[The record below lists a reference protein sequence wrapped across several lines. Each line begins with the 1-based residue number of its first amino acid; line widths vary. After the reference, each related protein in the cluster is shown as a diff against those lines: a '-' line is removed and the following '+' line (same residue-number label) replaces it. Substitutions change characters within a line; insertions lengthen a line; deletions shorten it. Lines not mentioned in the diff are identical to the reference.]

1 MTSEQ
6 RQNNEHKENPEQ
18 AAPNPTWDGVRYLV
32 ILGLIGFG
40 IWYYFFNKPVHSVSQ
55 HIIGKTMGTDYQVKV
70 ADFPETGNWPAL
82 CEEVQ
87 KRLDAVDGMMSTYKS
102 DSEVSRFNAFEST
115 EDWFDVSAETAKVV
129 SLALEI
135 SRLTGGAFDITV
147 GPLVDLWGFGPK
159 TGIGSETE
167 LIEKMNEIKSSVGF
181 DKLEVRL
188 DPPGLKKSV
197 PGLKIDLS
205 AIAKGYAVD
214 AVAELLEEKKSS
226 NYMIEIGGEVRCRGN
241 KGNLGDWTVGIEKPL
256 IVPPGVLPGRQ
267 CKLPLGDMSLATSGD
282 YLNYRS
288 IGGVRYSHI
297 LDPRSGFPT
306 ERIAKGEAEPAERVG
321 SVAVLDPSCARADAL
336 ATSMFVLGEKAG
348 LKLAEEKRIPVLF
361 LIRTDAKDR
370 PIREAAS
377 STFPKTTK

>member
-1 MTSEQ
+1 MTPEQ
-6 RQNNEHKENPEQ
+6 RQNNEDIEHPDQ
-18 AAPNPTWDGVRYLV
+18 AAPNSTWDMVRYVV
-32 ILGLIGFG
+32 ILGLLGFG

-55 HIIGKTMGTDYQVKV
+55 QVVGKTMGTDYQVKV
-70 ADFPETGNWPAL
+70 ADFLETGDWHAL
-82 CEEVQ
+82 CEEIQ
-87 KRLDAVDGMMSTYKS
+87 KRLDAIDGMMSTYQS

-115 EDWFDVSAETAKVV
+115 ENWFDVSPETAKVV

-135 SRLTGGAFDITV
+135 SRLTHGTFDITI

-159 TGIGSETE
+159 TGSESETE
-167 LIEKMNEIKSSVGF
+167 LIEKTNEIESSVGF

-205 AIAKGYAVD
+205 AVAKGYAAD
-214 AVAELLEEKKSS
+214 AVAELLEKEKFSH
-226 NYMIEIGGEVRCRGN
+226 YMIEVGGEVRCRGN
-241 KGNLGDWTVGIEKPL
+241 KGNLGDWIIAIEKPL
-256 IVPPGVLPGRQ
+256 IVPPGVPPGRQ

-297 LDPRSGFPT
+297 LDPRTGFPT
-306 ERIAKGEAEPAERVG
+306 ERIAEGEAAPKERVG

-336 ATSMFVLGEKAG
+336 ATSMFVLGEKEG
-348 LKLAEEKRIPVLF
+348 LKLAEENRIPVLF
-361 LIRTDAKDR
+361 LIRTDNKDR